1 MLTKLLVNKKGA
13 ATIFLVLILAIL
25 LASIIVITLD
35 MTHITRLAGDLDI
48 ALDSSAKAASIQ
60 IDENALLYGNVFIDK
75 ESALSIFKDM
85 FERNFLSR
93 GKTGQFLIE
102 QSVFY
107 PTSFK
112 VEAEYYYISPST
124 GNRID
129 LFVKVINTST
139 PEILSLGRYPYII
152 SDISVDR
159 STIAV
164 LGVLTYNRVGLLQR
178 DPIVV
183 KRVAV
188 SQLTAELVN

>member
-25 LASIIVITLD
+25 LASIIAITLD

-48 ALDSSAKAASIQ
+48 VLDSSAKAASIQ

-139 PEILSLGRYPYII
+139 PEILSLGRYPYIV

-159 STIAV
+159 PTIAV
-164 LGVLTYNRVGLLQR
+164 LGVLTYNRAGLLQR

>member
-25 LASIIVITLD
+25 LASIIAITLD

-48 ALDSSAKAASIQ
+48 VLDSSAKAASIQ

-107 PTSFK
+107 PTK

-139 PEILSLGRYPYII
+139 PEILSLGRYPYIV

-159 STIAV
+159 PTIAV

>member
-1 MLTKLLVNKKGA
+1 MLTKFLENKKGA

-25 LASIIVITLD
+25 LASIIAITLD

-48 ALDSSAKAASIQ
+48 VLDSSAKAASIQ

-75 ESALSIFKDM
+75 EFALSVFKDM

-93 GKTGQFLIE
+93 GETGQFLTE
-102 QSVFY
+102 QSVSY
-107 PTSFK
+107 PTSFT
-112 VEAEYYYISPST
+112 VEAEYFYVSPST

-129 LFVKVINTST
+129 LFVKIINTST
-139 PEILSLGRYPYII
+139 PEILTLRRYPFIV
-152 SDISVDR
+152 SDISADR
-159 STIAV
+159 PTIAV

-178 DPIVV
+178 DPIIV

>member
-25 LASIIVITLD
+25 LASIIAITLD

-48 ALDSSAKAASIQ
+48 VLDSSAKAASIQ

-139 PEILSLGRYPYII
+139 PEILSLGRYPYIV

-159 STIAV
+159 PTIAV